1 MKYFLDQFSL
11 DLFSG
16 KKEPKNKDEELADK
30 YLTQIAEVFSVFE
43 RLCRYEK
50 YFSDFLPSMDDSGIS
65 EAEAIEYHLRN
76 YVQEFYILR
85 ERIQKIVRELKED
98 LPHYNIG
105 NISDVEKV
113 LDHLA
118 KNIDRN
124 FKDINDR
131 LRRSHVHERSISDFD
146 LTRSKFLGAILS
158 GGVPLPKNTS
168 LDLNKVREQYE
179 SIVASSKKKY
189 VDQAVHNSIELKKG
203 KQFFAARFGHIFA
216 SLNGHD
222 GSIFDMKAGFD
233 ESHEELSI

>member
-1 MKYFLDQFSL
+1 MRKEEDQAALVMKYFLDQFSL

-50 YFSDFLPSMDDSGIS
+50 YFSDFLPSMDNSGIS

-118 KNIDRN
+118 RTTKICRMM
-124 FKDINDR
+124 FCSVLR
-131 LRRSHVHERSISDFD
+131 LRRS
-146 LTRSKFLGAILS
+146 L
-158 GGVPLPKNTS
+158 
-168 LDLNKVREQYE
+168 
-179 SIVASSKKKY
+179 SIVK
-189 VDQAVHNSIELKKG
+189 I
-203 KQFFAARFGHIFA
+203 
-216 SLNGHD
+216 
-222 GSIFDMKAGFD
+222 
-233 ESHEELSI
+233 